1 MDTDGTAAPAGA
13 ARAGSP
19 APAPAKKATPASPIA
34 PAAKAAPASSA
45 APAAKAGPVSAPTPD
60 AKAAPASSAAPDAKA
75 APVSP
80 ARPVSKAGPASS
92 AAPVSVPPAAVRPV
106 PATGQARAGA
116 SVPAQ
121 PAAPVPVPVPAPAP
135 SAASPASRPAAGPR
149 RARLLVT
156 RLDPWSVMKT
166 AFMLSVSIG
175 IVLLMSTA
183 LLWWTLDVTGVFA
196 AIGRTIDDVAGS
208 GSLSFDF
215 LSFVGFSRIMG
226 IGLVLTAIEIVLGSA
241 LATLFAFLYNLSVG
255 LTGGLEVTLSEDA

>member
-1 MDTDGTAAPAGA
+1 VDTDGTAARAGA
-13 ARAGSP
+13 ARAGTSAPTPVQKKAASPAGVTVPPGAARPTTVDPRTGSGVPVQAPSPTVP
-19 APAPAKKATPASPIA
+19 APAPAQAASAT
-34 PAAKAAPASSA
+34 
-45 APAAKAGPVSAPTPD
+45 
-60 AKAAPASSAAPDAKA
+60 
-75 APVSP
+75 
-80 ARPVSKAGPASS
+80 RPV
-92 AAPVSVPPAAVRPV
+92 
-106 PATGQARAGA
+106 
-116 SVPAQ
+116 
-121 PAAPVPVPVPAPAP
+121 
-135 SAASPASRPAAGPR
+135 GPR

-208 GSLSFDF
+208 GSSSFDF

-226 IGLVLTAIEIVLGSA
+226 IALVLTAIEIVLGSA

-255 LTGGLEVTLSEDA
+255 LTGGLEVTLSEDS